1 LKFLKLDTLSYA
13 LLAKVIYAIGAG
25 SIIAYM
31 SFVASEMQRDS
42 YYIIFSLYSAQLLF
56 EFGSSILINRFSSV
70 EKNSIEF
77 RGLIQSYALIQGICG
92 SILGVIFTLS
102 LILYYQILPKL
113 MLETILFIIPLVL
126 TVACFNIINSQIYFL
141 EGKVRQ
147 LTFYKMRAMQAT
159 VSQTGLLLMMYFQS
173 SMLILVTTP
182 VLLQTI
188 VGIIWLLRFK
198 EKLFLNLKVQSF
210 EKLLYLLKIQAKTI
224 FTSFSGFI
232 IYQSLPLLIVMLN
245 GPESFSGKIGLL
257 MSISNLLMSF
267 LSTES
272 VIRVPLFSR
281 LIKRNKFNA
290 VRKLLYIFIARSI
303 VLGILL
309 LTIFITVAFFLG
321 TSQLVP
327 DIHNT
332 WISASI
338 IMGILNTISYHIS
351 VVIRSTIINTLLFQS
366 ILYAL
371 LIILV
376 TRTSI
381 IYGSTDWLI
390 FLITIASAINVL
402 IMLTYLRI
410 MMKKLVSNKI

>member
-1 LKFLKLDTLSYA
+1 MKFLKLDTLNYA
-13 LLAKVIYAIGAG
+13 ILTKVIYAIGAG

-92 SILGVIFTLS
+92 SILGAIFTLS
-102 LILYYQILPKL
+102 LIIYYQILSKL
-113 MLETILFIIPLVL
+113 MLETVLFIIPLVL

-147 LTFYKMRAMQAT
+147 LNFYKMRALQAA
-159 VSQTGLLLMMYFQS
+159 VSQAGLLLMMYFQS

-198 EKLFLNLKVQSF
+198 ENLSLNLKVQSF
-210 EKLLYLLKIQAKTI
+210 EKLLYLLRIQARTV

-232 IYQSLPLLIVMLN
+232 VHQSLPLLIVMLN

-267 LSTES
+267 LSSDS

-281 LIKRNKFNA
+281 LIQRNKFNA
-290 VRKLLYIFIARSI
+290 ANKLLYIFITRSI
-303 VLGILL
+303 ILGILL
-309 LTIFITVAFFLG
+309 LTMFITVTFLLK
-321 TSQLVP
+321 TNQLVP
-327 DIHNT
+327 SINNS
-332 WISASI
+332 WIIASI
-338 IMGILNTISYHIS
+338 MLGIFNTISYHIS

-376 TRTSI
+376 TIASI
-381 IYGSTDWLI
+381 IYCPIDWLI

-402 IMLTYLRI
+402 IMLASLRI
-410 MMKKLVSNKI
+410 MMKKLIAHKI